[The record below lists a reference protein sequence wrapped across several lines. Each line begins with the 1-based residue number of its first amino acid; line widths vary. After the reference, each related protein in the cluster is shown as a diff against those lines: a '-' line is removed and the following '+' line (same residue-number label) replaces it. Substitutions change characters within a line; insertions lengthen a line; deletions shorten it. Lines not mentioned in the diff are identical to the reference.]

1 MNRILRGAVVF
12 AASALFWGCS
22 TEPEAIEGGDPD
34 HIVANPG
41 QVFVELGDS
50 VEILVRLVD
59 QQGTSLDEPLT
70 FSGAEGGI
78 SLAIDSLF
86 RPVFGPDGELIAN
99 PSNTE
104 LRVYVKGTG
113 LAATSFTVTGGGE
126 TLTVPVTVLPTALEA
141 AFSTLTPEIGEVV
154 TITAPEGFV
163 FNENSGVS
171 LAVGGAAVVVD
182 VSDDGTTLSFIPKP
196 KSSGAITVTNVTP
209 TYAPTLAVPL
219 TVTSE
224 ITLGTTSPFSTDDPA
239 TAPEI
244 VLPALNETIE
254 FADIQY
260 ADFQFSAITITDAN
274 TTLDI
279 QVNWPG
285 SADVDFFFCNAD
297 LSVCAG
303 AAAPGGNQGRT
314 AAHPEHVVATFE
326 TPGTYYLVTELYSG
340 VTDYYDISITRVLPE
355 ED

>member
-59 QQGTSLDEPLT
+59 QQGTSLNEPLT

-126 TLTVPVTVLPTALEA
+126 TLTVPVTVLPVALEA
-141 AFSTLTPEIGEVV
+141 AFSNLAPEIGEVV
-154 TITAPEGFV
+154 TITAPEGFI
-163 FNENSGVS
+163 FNANSGVS
-171 LAVGGAAVVVD
+171 LAVGGDAVVVD
-182 VSDDGTTLSFIPKP
+182 VAADGTTLSFIPKP

-219 TVTSE
+219 TLTSE
-224 ITLGTTSPFSTDDPA
+224 ITLGTTSPFSSDDPGA
-239 TAPEI
+239 APALA
-244 VLPALNETIE
+244 VPALNETLE
-254 FADIQY
+254 FSDIQY
-260 ADFQFSAITITDAN
+260 ADNQFISVTTVAPN

-279 QVNWPG
+279 TVNWPG
-285 SADVDFFFCNAD
+285 SADVDFFFCNTD
-297 LSVCAG
+297 LTGCGSAALGGAG
-303 AAAPGGNQGRT
+303 AATG
-314 AAHPEHVVATFE
+314 AHPEHLVVTFAD
-326 TPGTYYLVTELYSG
+326 PGTYLLVTNLYSG
-340 VTDYYDISITRVLPE
+340 VTDYYDYTITQVLPE